1 MTENQKPNNQELLA
15 MISLLDDEDETV
27 YESLLSHFLEIGK
40 PAIPLLEEKW
50 SQSLDALLQ
59 TRIENIVHKIQF
71 EAVKSELTNW
81 KEHNQK
87 NLLSGLITI
96 ARYQY
101 PDLDEDSINVFFS
114 EVRRRVWDDLQ
125 PNDTPLEQVRILNQV
140 LFVEFG
146 FNGNTANFHS
156 PQNSFINTVIE
167 SKRGN
172 PILLSVIYA
181 IVAQDLDI
189 PVYGVNLPEHFVL
202 CYQTL
207 HKDKFAEY
215 AFPEDNI
222 LFFINAFS
230 RGSVFGKDEIDLYLR
245 KLKLPSDK
253 KFITPCSNTD
263 IIRRILHN
271 LNFSF
276 NKSGLTEKS
285 EEIEILLALLEK

>member
-1 MTENQKPNNQELLA
+1 MTEDQKPNHQELLA

-27 YESLLSHFLEIGK
+27 YESLLHHFLEIGK

-59 TRIENIVHKIQF
+59 SRIENIVHKIQF
-71 EAVKSELTNW
+71 ESVKSELTNW
-81 KEHNQK
+81 KAHNK
-87 NLLSGLITI
+87 NNLLDGLIAV

-101 PDLDEDSINVFFS
+101 PDLDEDSIRTFFS
-114 EVRRRVWDDLQ
+114 DVRRRVWDNLQ
-125 PNDTPLEQVRILNQV
+125 PGDTPLEQVRILNQV
-140 LFVEFG
+140 LFVELG

-172 PILLSVIYA
+172 PILLSAVYS

-207 HKDKFAEY
+207 YKDKFAEY
-215 AFPEDNI
+215 AFPEENI

-230 RGSVFGKDEIDLYLR
+230 RGSVFGKDEIELYLK
-245 KLKLPSDK
+245 KLKLQPDK
-253 KFITPCSNTD
+253 KFILPCSNTD

-285 EEIEILLALLEK
+285 DEIEILLALLDI

>member
-1 MTENQKPNNQELLA
+1 MTENQKPNDQELLA

-40 PAIPLLEEKW
+40 PVIPLLEEKW

-59 TRIENIVHKIQF
+59 SRIENIVHKIQF
-71 EAVKSELTNW
+71 ESVKSELANW
-81 KEHNQK
+81 KAHNK
-87 NLLSGLITI
+87 NNLLDGLIAV

-101 PDLDEDSINVFFS
+101 PDLDEDSIRTFFS
-114 EVRRRVWDDLQ
+114 DARRRVWDNLQ
-125 PNDTPLEQVRILNQV
+125 PGDTPLEQVRILNQV

-172 PILLSVIYA
+172 PILLCAIYS
-181 IVAQDLDI
+181 IVAQDLDV

-207 HKDKFAEY
+207 YKDKFAEY
-215 AFPEDNI
+215 AFPEENI

-230 RGSVFGKDEIDLYLR
+230 RGSVFGKDEIELYLR
-245 KLKLPSDK
+245 KLKLQPDK

-285 EEIEILLALLEK
+285 DEIEILLALLEI